1 MKDITKQCMHS
12 TFHKYVYWIVYICFV
27 VVVSS
32 GLNASMLTT
41 HLLSIERADWSKQL
55 DVFKARDAKIW
66 QREFPV
72 GFPV

>member
-1 MKDITKQCMHS
+1 MALDHQ
-12 TFHKYVYWIVYICFV
+12 VNV
-27 VVVSS
+27 
-32 GLNASMLTT
+32 TT

-55 DVFKARDAKIW
+55 DLFIARDAKIR